1 MLSKEA
7 SEEARLDEKGWKDK
21 KRKDEAARRERT
33 GEKEGKDKAVR
44 RERTKQK
51 DPLIQ
56 ITNNLFLRHYDKYN
70 IYILYILY
78 SIIRIIHNLSCTKET
93 VFLMPQTK
101 CHFRK
106 R

>member
-1 MLSKEA
+1 MERQ
-7 SEEARLDEKGWKDK
+7 EEKGRSGK
-21 KRKDEAARRERT
+21 KRKD
-33 GEKEGKDKAVR
+33 GEKRGEGQSCKKGKDKA
-44 RERTKQK
+44 ERPINTNYKHPSSK
-51 DPLIQ
+51 DIMINIIFIYYNIQ
-56 ITNNLFLRHYDKYN
+56 IR
-70 IYILYILY
+70 IYIIILYILY